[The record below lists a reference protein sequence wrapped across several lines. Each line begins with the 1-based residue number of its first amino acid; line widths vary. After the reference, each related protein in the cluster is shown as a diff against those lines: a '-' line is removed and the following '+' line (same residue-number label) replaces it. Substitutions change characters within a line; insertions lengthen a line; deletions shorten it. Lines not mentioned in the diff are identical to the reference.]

1 MWIRVSCTILL
12 WSVPAFPQ
20 PALVPARGLTSMEV
34 AMNGFS
40 SSPRKLPLVQMSPNL
55 FVNVAP
61 TNPGCSGT
69 PVVIFAGTWLPLAQN
84 QDGTMNSCDNP
95 AKVGSVVSFFV
106 DGLGGTVTPSIT
118 FTPAYAGGIP
128 MVVQMGNLSA
138 EVVNIAV
145 VNNFVWRVDVLVP
158 PDVVNGLVTTAHVS
172 MSLVFETGVV
182 PVGPRA
188 GGSIGNPIGAPL
200 ATMFWVSP

>member
-1 MWIRVSCTILL
+1 
-12 WSVPAFPQ
+12 
-20 PALVPARGLTSMEV
+20 MEV
-34 AMNGFS
+34 AMNGFTS
-40 SSPRKLPLVQMSPNL
+40 ALKQLPLVQMSPNL

-61 TNPGCSGT
+61 TNLGCSGT
-69 PVVIFAGTWLPLAQN
+69 PVEIVAGNWLPLAQN

-106 DGLGGTVTPSIT
+106 DGLGGTVTASII
-118 FTPAYAGGIP
+118 FTPAYPGGIP

-172 MSLVFETGVV
+172 LSLVFETGVV